1 MPRKLFQALSNIFGL
16 TIRQKILLIATV
28 ALGSTTLLVGLH
40 LNLGWSIEAQ
50 MTESDRFRQIRDSLA
65 VMRNAVLQTHLVAKD
80 VIYARAP
87 LTKNQT
93 TDLGLSRKDFD
104 REGAKVTEFL
114 RDASKALGNRDVRA
128 EFAELTKIFEEQI
141 RPAAEKGDEAVL
153 KTAARDFADGSA
165 DLAEILESFAD
176 MSTSQMRRHF
186 LDTGEAIRQSAI
198 IDMTTYGSVL
208 LLMIPLLYFS
218 ARSILKPMRQLTDIM
233 QALAAGT
240 IDVTV
245 PARNR
250 RDEIGAMAAT
260 VEVFRVN
267 AETMKRM
274 EREQEEMR
282 ANAAEERKTAMNK
295 LADQFDANIR
305 GAMKA
310 LSDET
315 ANLKTLAETMSRV
328 ADTTHS
334 QGTTARESSAQST
347 ENVKAVAAAT
357 EELSASVQEVAQ
369 QIERSAVMTR
379 KAVADVETT
388 STDVGSVSTSAN
400 RIGEVVKLI
409 GDIANQ
415 TNLLALNATIEAARA
430 GEAGRGFA
438 VVASEVKNLATQAG
452 KATEEIA
459 AQISELQS
467 VVARSVESM
476 ASVRSVITEVDGI
489 AATISSAITQ
499 QGAATSEIARNIAAA
514 AGGNEQVSENT
525 QELAKTAEE
534 GRKTAESLRTTS
546 QALGDTAQSLDDDAR
561 TFLTQVRSA

>member
-1 MPRKLFQALSNIFGL
+1 MPRNLFRGLSNIFGL

-40 LNLGWSIEAQ
+40 LNLGASIDSQ
-50 MTESDRFRQIRDSLA
+50 MQESDRFRQIRDSLA
-65 VMRNAVLQTHLVAKD
+65 VMRNSVLQSHLVIKD
-80 VIYARAP
+80 VISNRAA

-104 REGAKVTEFL
+104 REAAKVTDFL
-114 RDASKALGNRDVRA
+114 RNSSKALGNRDVVK
-128 EFAELTKIFEEQI
+128 EFADLTKLFEEQI
-141 RPAAEKGDEAVL
+141 RPAAERADDAALKGL
-153 KTAARDFADGSA
+153 ARDYADGSA

-186 LDTGEAIRQSAI
+186 VDTGASIQRSKI
-198 IDMTTYGSVL
+198 IDMTTYGIVL
-208 LLMIPLLYFS
+208 LLMVPLLYFS

-233 QALAAGT
+233 QALASGT

-282 ANAAEERKTAMNK
+282 ANAAAERKTAMNK

-315 ANLKTLAETMSRV
+315 SNLKTLAETMARV

-334 QGTTARESSAQST
+334 QGTTARESSSQST

-369 QIERSAVMTR
+369 QIERSANMTR

-476 ASVRSVITEVDGI
+476 ASVRTVITEVDGI

-499 QGAATSEIARNIAAA
+499 QGAATKEIARNIAAA

-546 QALGDTAQSLDDDAR
+546 QALGDTAQSLDEDAR